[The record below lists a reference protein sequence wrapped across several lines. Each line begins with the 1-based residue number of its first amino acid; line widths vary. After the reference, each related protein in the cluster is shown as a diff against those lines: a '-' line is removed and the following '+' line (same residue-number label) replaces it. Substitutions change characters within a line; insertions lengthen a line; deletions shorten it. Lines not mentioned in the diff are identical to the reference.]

1 MKVLPR
7 ATLPVI
13 EEKDAK
19 RFMETFKD
27 AKFPEE
33 QKKKVEETIKKFG
46 GFVPYDFSKDK

>member
-1 MKVLPR
+1 MKDTPRNILPI
-7 ATLPVI
+7 I

-19 RFMETFKD
+19 RFMDTFKD

>member
-1 MKVLPR
+1 MKDMPSTILPI
-7 ATLPVI
+7 I
-13 EEKDAK
+13 EAKDAE